1 MTNTWRRAYAW
12 VCAIPPRVL
21 LVGKLAFGLIAIA
34 VVSKMVDWPS
44 TFARLNGLF
53 LPILAGIA
61 LAVVSV
67 TMMALRWKLLIGTET
82 PRRFSFMTAFRGA
95 CLGLFCNLAL
105 PGIVG
110 GDAARAHYASVRAQ
124 ITYPRSFLIVFTERL
139 FGLIGTFLLLG
150 IGLALNDH
158 LERFTSVPAAQLALG
173 LGVAGA
179 VITLGVVLTRR
190 FTKIPLL
197 LFPVLL
203 LVSIAGQS
211 ADFILVHFYGRA
223 VSVDIPLEMLLLV
236 IPLVFLASF
245 IPLTPGGHGLREAV
259 LTGLLTVGG
268 VPVGEAAL
276 IALMVLVT
284 KISSA
289 LLSGLVV
296 LGDTDP
302 LRNAKDAVTAPAQ
315 RSG

>member
-1 MTNTWRRAYAW
+1 M
-12 VCAIPPRVL
+12 
-21 LVGKLAFGLIAIA
+21 
-34 VVSKMVDWPS
+34 
-44 TFARLNGLF
+44 
-53 LPILAGIA
+53 
-61 LAVVSV
+61 
-67 TMMALRWKLLIGTET
+67 
-82 PRRFSFMTAFRGA
+82 
-95 CLGLFCNLAL
+95 
-105 PGIVG
+105 
-110 GDAARAHYASVRAQ
+110 
-124 ITYPRSFLIVFTERL
+124 
-139 FGLIGTFLLLG
+139 G

-173 LGVAGA
+173 LAVAGG
-179 VITLGVVLTRR
+179 VIVLGVVLTRR
-190 FTKIPLL
+190 FTQFPLL

-211 ADFILVHFYGRA
+211 TDFILVHFYGRA

-245 IPLTPGGHGLREAV
+245 IPLTPGGHGLREAA

-268 VPVGEAAL
+268 IPVSEAAL

-284 KISSA
+284 KISSG

-302 LRNAKDAVTAPAQ
+302 LRNAKEAVAAPA
-315 RSG
+315 RRGG